1 MDIEMIKIRPM
12 TIDDHDEIIQLFK
25 ETPGVTF
32 RDADSRNATKYYLDR
47 NPGLSFVAMNDLN
60 LIGCVMC
67 GHDGRRGYLQHLV
80 VDQRYRSIGLGDKL
94 TNSCILAL
102 EKIGILKT
110 HLFVFRNNTLGNS
123 FWANKGYKLRDDV
136 NMYSFINSHNKN
148 V

>member
-1 MDIEMIKIRPM
+1 MVKIQPM
-12 TIDDHDEIIQLFK
+12 TINDHDAIIQLFK

-32 RDADSRNATKYYLDR
+32 RDADSRQATKYYLNR
-47 NPGLSFVAMNDLN
+47 NPGLSYVAMNDSK
-60 LIGCVMC
+60 LIGCAMC

-80 VDQRYRSIGLGDKL
+80 VDQKYRGKGLGDKL
-94 TNSCILAL
+94 ANSCIKAL

-110 HLFVFRNNTLGNS
+110 HLFVFKTNVLGNT
-123 FWANKGYKLRDDV
+123 FWSNRGYKLRDDV